1 MCIRS
6 YYTLEKIGE
15 ILHLAKSGRLIVKVD
30 EQISHKLI
38 GQALVD
44 DKGIKIGKIIELI
57 GSVKSPYASVIP
69 SVDSKYSVGGKVFSS
84 NAHNQLF
91 NSSRKRGRMKR
102 RRKM

>member
-44 DKGIKIGKIIELI
+44 DKGIKIGKIIEFL
-57 GSVKSPYASVIP
+57 
-69 SVDSKYSVGGKVFSS
+69 
-84 NAHNQLF
+84 
-91 NSSRKRGRMKR
+91 
-102 RRKM
+102 